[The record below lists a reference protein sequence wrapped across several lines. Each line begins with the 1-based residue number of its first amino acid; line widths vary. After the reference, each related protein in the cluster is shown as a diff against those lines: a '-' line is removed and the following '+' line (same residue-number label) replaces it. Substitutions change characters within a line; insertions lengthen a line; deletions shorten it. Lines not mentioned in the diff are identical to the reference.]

1 MEAAEGRCSVRRR
14 LAKTAQAKTSGIQ
27 APTPLTPTAFR
38 NQHGGGVE
46 KVGIKALAQDES
58 SSVQLPL
65 FPAQAAEPVEEETAL
80 AKASTFSNWIVYVD
94 ESGNYNTDTYAQ
106 EYPVFVL
113 AFCVFHKENY
123 VANVVGALERFK
135 FEYFGHDS
143 VVLHEREIRKELGAF
158 QFPNKK
164 FKQNFIG
171 ALHSILDSANFITIS
186 CSIDKK
192 KLFEHGLE
200 IGDNLYHVALGFCLE
215 SLFDLMTEKKQSD
228 RTTHVIFES
237 RGKREDKDLELEFRR
252 ICDGGNDKR
261 RRFPFEIIFA
271 DKRANS
277 TGLQIADLVARPI
290 GLHVI
295 KPAQANRAF
304 DVIIKKFFCRDGRAF
319 VGENFEGYGLHIYP

>member
-1 MEAAEGRCSVRRR
+1 MRFANGERR
-14 LAKTAQAKTSGIQ
+14 LAQDNSG
-27 APTPLTPTAFR
+27 
-38 NQHGGGVE
+38 
-46 KVGIKALAQDES
+46 
-58 SSVQLPL
+58 SVQLPL
-65 FPAQAAEPVEEETAL
+65 FPAQIDTPLEEETAL
-80 AKASTFSNWIVYVD
+80 SKSSAFSNWVVYVD
-94 ESGNYNTDTYAQ
+94 ESGNYNTATYSQ

-113 AFCVFHKENY
+113 AFCIFHKENY
-123 VANVVGALERFK
+123 VSKIVGALERFK
-135 FEYFGHDS
+135 FEYFGHDL

-171 ALHSILDSANFITIS
+171 SLHSIMDNANFITIS

-192 KLFEHGLE
+192 KLFENNLE

-215 SLFDLMTEKKQSD
+215 SLFDLMSEKKQAD
-228 RTTHVIFES
+228 LITHVIFES

-252 ICDGGNDKR
+252 ICDGGSDR
-261 RRFPFEIIFA
+261 RSRFPFEIVFA

-295 KPAQANRAF
+295 KPGQQNRAF
-304 DVIIKKFFCRDGRAF
+304 DVLTKKFFCRDGRAF
-319 VGENFEGYGLHIYP
+319 VGENFEGFGLHIYP